1 MIPIHLSLSG
11 FLSYHDPVEI
21 DFTSFDLACISGPN
35 GAGKSSLLDAITWV
49 LFAQARRRDDAVIN
63 TLTWKASG
71 QAQVSLVFTYEGNIY
86 RVQRIKPRDKTML
99 LEFFILQH
107 SGDNSTQPSLS
118 DLKLVTDYRLL
129 ITGTWKPLT
138 ERTMRET
145 EERIQQV
152 LRLDYETF
160 ANASFFLQGK
170 ADQFTQQRPGD
181 RKRILSS
188 ILGLEI
194 WEEYRQRA
202 FDRRRALE
210 TEVDG
215 LDGRL
220 QEIQAELA
228 EERERLERQRQLQIE
243 LERQQQVRVEQERIV
258 ATFRQIAATLDE
270 QRRLVDT
277 LKRQAEVAAGQLQES
292 LSRLEER
299 QVERQSYA
307 EILAR
312 AEQVESAYAGWQALR
327 QELEQL
333 EQVASRFR
341 QQEKRREAPRLEIQ
355 ESRLRLEGE
364 AGSFYSQK
372 AALEAQ
378 RPEMEGLSAEMPL
391 IESDITVAEARLAR
405 RQALELSLQVALQRQ
420 VELKSENDHLR
431 GPMDDLKSRI
441 SQLEGVEGADCP
453 LCGQPLSQYDRDRL
467 LNTLGDQGTTM
478 GDQFRANHAALR
490 ELAEEIKELESSIR
504 GLAQAEAQL
513 IVHKQ
518 SQARVLSR
526 LEVFEGQVKAWE
538 RDEAPRLAEIESL
551 LEQEAHA
558 GEARRQL
565 QEIDQEL
572 RGIGYDAAA
581 HDAARQSEIAAR
593 SSEAEMRALEKAR
606 ATLVPLEREIADLE
620 ARISAQRAE
629 SERQAGEFER
639 LKVEFDARLATAPDL
654 EAEERSLL
662 SLQEAENSLRIELG
676 AAQQKVLVLD
686 DLKTRRKA
694 LEARREELGQ
704 KIGQYRQLERA
715 FGRDG
720 VPALLIEQALP
731 EIEARANELLDRLS
745 AGGMSVRFVTQA
757 AYKDRRREDLRETLD
772 IQISDSVGTRDYE
785 MYSGGEAF
793 RVNFAIRLALSEV
806 LARRAGARLQTLVI
820 DEGFGSQD
828 TQGRQRLVEAIKLVR
843 PDFAKVLVI
852 THIDELKDAFPTRI
866 EVEKTPRGSAVRVV

>member
-1 MIPIHLSLSG
+1 MIPLHLSLSG

-71 QAQVSLVFTYEGNIY
+71 QAQVSLVFAYEGNIY

-99 LEFFILQH
+99 LEFFILQQAPMDVDRQSEASPPLSSLYSPLS
-107 SGDNSTQPSLS
+107 SG
-118 DLKLVTDYRLL
+118 
-129 ITGTWKPLT
+129 IWKPLT

-228 EERERLERQRQLQIE
+228 EERERLERQRQLQVE

-258 ATFRQIAATLDE
+258 ATFRQIAATLEE

-277 LKRQAEVAAGQLQES
+277 LKRQAETAAGQLHES
-292 LSRLEER
+292 LARLEER
-299 QVERQSYA
+299 QVERRSYA

-312 AEQVESAYAGWQALR
+312 ADQVEAAYAGWQALR

-333 EQVASRFR
+333 EQIASRFR

-391 IESDITVAEARLAR
+391 IENDITVAEARLAR
-405 RQALELSLQVALQRQ
+405 RQALEMSLQVALQRQ

-467 LNTLGDQGTTM
+467 LNTLGDQGTAM

-526 LEVFEGQVKAWE
+526 LEVFEGQVNSWE
-538 RDEAPRLAEIESL
+538 RDEALRLAEIESQ
-551 LEQEAHA
+551 LEQEAYA

-572 RGIGYDAAA
+572 RSIGYDAAA
-581 HDAARQSEIAAR
+581 HDAARQSEIASR
-593 SSEAEMRALEKAR
+593 SSEAEMRALETAR

-639 LKVEFDARLATAPDL
+639 LKVEFEARLATAPDL

-662 SLQEAENSLRIELG
+662 SLQEAENSLRLELG

-828 TQGRQRLVEAIKLVR
+828 TQGRQRLVEAINLVR

-866 EVEKTPRGSAVRVV
+866 EVEKTPHGSAVRVV